1 MDLAITLS
9 EGEYRVLKEIVKQK
23 RIDIDRLAAELGLP
37 KPSVAAY
44 VELLAS
50 KNLVKVIEEKYI
62 TIKITN
68 EGRKWINK
76 FPEEVL
82 IEKLEELGGKA
93 NIKDLI
99 SLLGK
104 ENATIA
110 LSWAKKR
117 GWIEIVHGNVY
128 LKSKGKVES
137 QRQLLLQAL
146 RGVFF
151 KKGEEPHNTIEELK
165 RRKMIEIEELTRK
178 IIEVTD
184 KGINAI
190 KEAVVEVGVL
200 TSDIIASGRWR
211 AIKLKPYNVEA
222 EPPRIYPGR
231 KHFFIEFLEEVRR
244 ILHEMGFEEMRSYYV
259 ETEFWNFDVL
269 FQAQD
274 HPARE
279 VHDTFHLKYPS
290 MGRIDHYKDIVERVK
305 IIHETGGDTGSRGWG
320 YKWSPEIAR
329 RLVLRSQTT
338 SASARYLYEHREP
351 PVRAYIIGKV
361 FRPDEVSARRL
372 PEFYQFDGIVMEK
385 DLTFRNLLGIIKQF
399 FAHLGIKKLKF
410 KPAYFPFTEPSAEG
424 YVYIEGLGWIEV
436 FGAGM
441 FRPEVLAI
449 LGVKYPVA
457 AWGMGLER
465 IAMAFYGINDIRLLY
480 TSDLSILRQM
490 KVKW

>member
-279 VHDTFHLKYPS
+279 
-290 MGRIDHYKDIVERVK
+290 
-305 IIHETGGDTGSRGWG
+305 
-320 YKWSPEIAR
+320 
-329 RLVLRSQTT
+329 
-338 SASARYLYEHREP
+338 
-351 PVRAYIIGKV
+351 
-361 FRPDEVSARRL
+361 
-372 PEFYQFDGIVMEK
+372 
-385 DLTFRNLLGIIKQF
+385 
-399 FAHLGIKKLKF
+399 
-410 KPAYFPFTEPSAEG
+410 
-424 YVYIEGLGWIEV
+424 
-436 FGAGM
+436 
-441 FRPEVLAI
+441 
-449 LGVKYPVA
+449 
-457 AWGMGLER
+457 
-465 IAMAFYGINDIRLLY
+465 
-480 TSDLSILRQM
+480 
-490 KVKW
+490 